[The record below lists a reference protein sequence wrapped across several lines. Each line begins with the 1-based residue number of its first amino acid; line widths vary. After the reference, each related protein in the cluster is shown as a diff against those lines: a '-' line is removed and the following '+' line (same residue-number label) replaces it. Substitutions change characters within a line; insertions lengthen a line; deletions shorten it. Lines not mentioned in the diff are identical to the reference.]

1 MIKAGTM
8 KALPVDLVF
17 GIPNATSTQNNQRD
31 KITLCQ
37 TQVGK
42 NQKWQRALK
51 TKKNITNF

>member
-42 NQKWQRALK
+42 KSKLAK
-51 TKKNITNF
+51 GIKN